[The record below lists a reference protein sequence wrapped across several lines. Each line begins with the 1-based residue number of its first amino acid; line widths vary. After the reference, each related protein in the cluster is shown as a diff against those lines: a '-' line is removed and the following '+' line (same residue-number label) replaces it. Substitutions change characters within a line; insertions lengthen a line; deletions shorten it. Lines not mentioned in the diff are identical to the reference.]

1 MLGSRGM
8 TIKDEVQS
16 IKYKVRRT
24 RCEVQSTKYEAR
36 CYLKNSD
43 FTDWDWICS
52 DFSFWDLV
60 IREKSVALH
69 KIM

>member
-1 MLGSRGM
+1 MRIWKDI
-8 TIKDEVQS
+8 IKDEV
-16 IKYKVRRT
+16 RGA
-24 RCEVQSTKYEAR
+24 RCEVQSTKYEAM
-36 CYLKNSD
+36 CFSKNAD